1 MTATEALTLFDNDL
15 QPARFHRE
23 DPWTSKAAARTVA
36 VTAGTTRFAVL
47 GALVDAYTDGL
58 TDYELAGRL
67 GIQTTTA
74 GTRRG
79 ELAAAGLVETTDRRR
94 PTDTGALARVH
105 IATPAGFTRYRVELR
120 RGTAPSGPQRPQS
133 GARPP
138 GRTIDRRPGRYG
150 LAELRHRILEE
161 LDRHR
166 GGLTDEQLGE
176 AIGVLRTAAGTDR
189 LRLAADKLVK
199 AGPEPRRTASGHR
212 ATVWHITQA
221 GRLELTRAIV
231 RARADE

>member
-1 MTATEALTLFDNDL
+1 MTSTEALTLFDNDL

-36 VTAGTTRFAVL
+36 VTAGTARFAVL
-47 GALVDAYTDGL
+47 AALADAAAGGL
-58 TDYELAGRL
+58 TDYELGARL

-94 PTDTGALARVH
+94 PTDTNALARVH
-105 IATPAGFTRYRVELR
+105 VITVAGDARFRAELR

-150 LAELRHRILEE
+150 LPELRHRILEE
-161 LDRHR
+161 LHR
-166 GGLTDEQLGE
+166 RGDLTDEQLGE
-176 AIGVLRTAAGTDR
+176 AIGVLRTAAGTER
-189 LRLAADKLVK
+189 LRLVE
-199 AGPEPRRTASGHR
+199 AGHVIDAGEVRRTASGHR
-212 ATVWHITQA
+212 ARCWRITQA
-221 GRLELTRAIV
+221 GVRELTRAIA